1 MLILACAGWP
11 SLPDLAALH
20 LDQWAAI
27 AQLVLACTAVAALL
41 GAFLQLRDSRSTT
54 RQTLTYNFTA
64 RFSSPELLPYNQM
77 TRDLFELGDSSE
89 DEGYERYLKRSFEDQ
104 LAVLIVPNLIEE
116 LAGMYNQGLLHKG
129 IAKDYFGFT
138 ARELWN
144 EGWWFIKRFRESD
157 ENFYAQWLLMLEDM
171 ELKPD
176 LS

>member
-1 MLILACAGWP
+1 LLSLACAGWLL
-11 SLPDLAALH
+11 LPLSALH

-27 AQLVLACTAVAALL
+27 AQLVLACSATVALV

-77 TRDLFELGDSSE
+77 TRDLFELGDSTE
-89 DEGYERYLKRSFEDQ
+89 DEGYEQYLNRSF
-104 LAVLIVPNLIEE
+104 EE

-129 IAKDYFGFT
+129 IAKDYFGYT
-138 ARELWN
+138 AQELWN
-144 EGWWFIKRFRESD
+144 EGWWFIRRFRESD
-157 ENFYAQWLLMLEDM
+157 DNFYAQWLLMLEDM
-171 ELKPD
+171 EMKPN

>member
-1 MLILACAGWP
+1 LLSLACPGWP
-11 SLPDLAALH
+11 PLPDLAALS

-27 AQLVLACTAVAALL
+27 AQLVLAAIALAALV
-41 GAFLQLRDSRSTT
+41 GAFIQLRDSRSTT

-64 RFSSPELLPYNQM
+64 RFSSPELLQYNQM
-77 TRDLFELGDSSE
+77 TRDLFQLGNCTE
-89 DEGYERYLKRSFEDQ
+89 DEGYERYLNRSFEDQ

-116 LAGMYNQGLLHKG
+116 LAGMYNQGLLHRG

-138 ARELWN
+138 AQELWN
-144 EGWWFIKRFRESD
+144 EGWWFIKRFREAD

-171 ELKPD
+171 EMTPD